1 MSCDECLVRLQVL
14 ESRLLRASNGLD
26 ASWVFS
32 SSALLFLMQIG
43 FAMLEGGIVREQNV
57 VCTYTKNVLDVVV
70 GVISTALGSFQLA
83 YSDAPSLSEL
93 GGGNKAD
100 VLKALFAH
108 IVYQATTSTIVSGAL
123 AERTALSAYLLL
135 SAVISGLIFPLAVR
149 VTWGGG
155 FLSTMD
161 PPFID
166 YAGSGVVHLVGGTV
180 SLVGCVCVGSRQ
192 GRWDPIMQAQFVPH
206 NVPSVINGTLMLW
219 LGWYGF
225 NPGSQAAISTEAD
238 LNIVANTFI
247 TTSYA
252 GASAGL
258 VVLIVTYVWTRGTI
272 DVMSI
277 CNGLL
282 CGLVAISAGSD
293 MIDPSWSLVVGA
305 AASVSYMGASRFFK
319 YLHVDDVVD
328 AVAVHGVG
336 GLCGLLA
343 VGLLHRHK
351 GVVAGQG
358 LQQLLS
364 QAIGA
369 VVLIALSASVSL
381 AVCAPASY
389 FGLLR
394 VDGEE
399 ESKGLDSK
407 LNMHAYAQ
415 SSMDMIRYSS
425 MQQVMESCNV
435 SAKNCVATLE
445 FLKTIIHRPFTPNAA
460 DNKLMGE
467 TRDIIEFFDF
477 TGDSGDILYLSF
489 LSHKKT
495 NGANV
500 GRLFVDRVRAVLL
513 DEGYLA
519 QKPQARAV
527 LSRLRSENLVFFDS
541 QNLKD
546 LTKLNEHVQQ
556 SRNHLL
562 LLTAGVLERPW
573 VLVEIVRAYELR
585 LNFICI
591 LVEWGD
597 TEISED
603 PRQFAFPREIDEAL
617 SRWRQFLH
625 LHPVSAKAPLPSPS
639 REARPVRERS
649 LELQEVDTATCE
661 CPTEVEPA
669 HSQPR
674 HCHL

>member
-1 MSCDECLVRLQVL
+1 MNECCAEQMDLLAARLDMQQ
-14 ESRLLRASNGLD
+14 RALD
-26 ASWVFS
+26 AAWVLS
-32 SSALLFLMQIG
+32 SMILVMLMQLG
-43 FAMLEGGIVREQNV
+43 FAMLEAGIVREQNV
-57 VCTYTKNVLDVVV
+57 VSTYAKNILDVTV
-70 GVISTALGSFQLA
+70 GMLVSGMGGFSLAYPHAPTLLAVGGGDTSGVLIAIFTHISFQITA
-83 YSDAPSLSEL
+83 C
-93 GGGNKAD
+93 
-100 VLKALFAH
+100 
-108 IVYQATTSTIVSGAL
+108 TIVSGAM
-123 AERTALSAYLLL
+123 AERTRIEAYLLL
-135 SAVISGLIFPLAVR
+135 SAVVSGLIYPLAVR
-149 VTWGGG
+149 MTWGGG
-155 FLSTMD
+155 WLSTLD
-161 PPFID
+161 TPYID
-166 YAGSGVVHLVGGTV
+166 YAGSGNVHIVGGTV
-180 SLVGCVCVGSRQ
+180 ALVGCVWVGSRQ
-192 GRWDPIMQAQFVPH
+192 GRWDPMMQAQFVPH

-225 NPGSQAAISTEAD
+225 NPGSQGAISTEAD

-258 VVLIVTYVWTRGTI
+258 VVLVVDYVRTRGTI
-272 DVMSI
+272 NVMGM

-305 AASVSYMGASRFFK
+305 MASVSYMGASQFLK
-319 YLHVDDVVD
+319 YLHIDDVVD

-336 GLCGLLA
+336 GICGLLA
-343 VGLLHRHK
+343 VGLLHRTK
-351 GVVAGQG
+351 GLVAGQG
-358 LQQLLS
+358 LEQLLS

-381 AVCAPASY
+381 AACAPASY
-389 FGLLR
+389 FGFLR

-399 ESKGLDSK
+399 ESKGLDAK

-415 SSMDMIRYSS
+415 SSMNMIRYSS
-425 MQQVMESCNV
+425 MQQVMESCGV
-435 SAKNCVATLE
+435 SALSCVATLE

-467 TRDIIEFFDF
+467 TRDILEFFDF
-477 TGDSGDILYLSF
+477 TDCPDEILYLSF

-500 GRLFVDRVRAVLL
+500 GRLFVDRVRVVLL

-519 QKPQARAV
+519 RKPQARAIV
-527 LSRLRSENLVFFDS
+527 ERVRSENLVFFDS

-546 LTKLNEHVQQ
+546 LTKLNEHVRQ

-573 VLVEIVRAYELR
+573 VLVEIVRAYELK

-591 LVEWGD
+591 LVDWGD
-597 TEISED
+597 TELPQD

-617 SRWRQFLH
+617 SRWRQYLH
-625 LHPVSAKAPLPSPS
+625 LHPVSARAPLPSAS
-639 REARPVRERS
+639 SETSPVSEIPFALQEDAVSRERS
-649 LELQEVDTATCE
+649 
-661 CPTEVEPA
+661 TEVEPI
-669 HSQPR
+669 HTHPR

>member
-1 MSCDECLVRLQVL
+1 M
-14 ESRLLRASNGLD
+14 
-26 ASWVFS
+26 
-32 SSALLFLMQIG
+32 
-43 FAMLEGGIVREQNV
+43 
-57 VCTYTKNVLDVVV
+57 
-70 GVISTALGSFQLA
+70 
-83 YSDAPSLSEL
+83 
-93 GGGNKAD
+93 
-100 VLKALFAH
+100 
-108 IVYQATTSTIVSGAL
+108 
-123 AERTALSAYLLL
+123 
-135 SAVISGLIFPLAVR
+135 
-149 VTWGGG
+149 
-155 FLSTMD
+155 
-161 PPFID
+161 
-166 YAGSGVVHLVGGTV
+166 
-180 SLVGCVCVGSRQ
+180 
-192 GRWDPIMQAQFVPH
+192 MQAQFVPH

-225 NPGSQAAISTEAD
+225 NPGSQGAISTEAD

-258 VVLIVTYVWTRGTI
+258 VVLVVDYVRTRGTI
-272 DVMSI
+272 NVMGI

-305 AASVSYMGASRFFK
+305 MASVSYMGASQFLK
-319 YLHVDDVVD
+319 YLHIDDVVD

-336 GLCGLLA
+336 GICGLLA
-343 VGLLHRHK
+343 VGLLHRTK
-351 GVVAGQG
+351 GLVAGQG
-358 LQQLLS
+358 LEQLLS

-381 AVCAPASY
+381 AACAPASY
-389 FGLLR
+389 FGFLR

-399 ESKGLDSK
+399 ESKGLDAK

-415 SSMDMIRYSS
+415 SSMNMIRYSS
-425 MQQVMESCNV
+425 MQQVMESCGV
-435 SAKNCVATLE
+435 SALSCVATLE

-467 TRDIIEFFDF
+467 TRDILEFFDF
-477 TGDSGDILYLSF
+477 TDCPDEILYLSF

-500 GRLFVDRVRAVLL
+500 GRLFVDRVRVVLL

-519 QKPQARAV
+519 RKPQARAIV
-527 LSRLRSENLVFFDS
+527 ERVRSENLVFFDS

-546 LTKLNEHVQQ
+546 LTKLNEHVRQ

-573 VLVEIVRAYELR
+573 VLVEIVRAYELK

-591 LVEWGD
+591 LVDWGD
-597 TEISED
+597 TELPQD

-617 SRWRQFLH
+617 SRWRQYLH
-625 LHPVSAKAPLPSPS
+625 LHPVSARAPLPSAS
-639 REARPVRERS
+639 SETSPVSEIPFALQEDAVSRERS
-649 LELQEVDTATCE
+649 
-661 CPTEVEPA
+661 TEVEPI
-669 HSQPR
+669 HTHPR

>member
-1 MSCDECLVRLQVL
+1 MNECCAEQMDLLAARLDMQQ
-14 ESRLLRASNGLD
+14 RALD
-26 ASWVFS
+26 AAWVLS
-32 SSALLFLMQIG
+32 SMILVMLMQLG
-43 FAMLEGGIVREQNV
+43 FAMLEAGIVREHNV
-57 VCTYTKNVLDVVV
+57 VSTYAKNILDVIV
-70 GVISTALGSFQLA
+70 GMLVSGMEGFSLAYPHAPTLFAVGGGDTSGVLIALFTHISFQITA
-83 YSDAPSLSEL
+83 C
-93 GGGNKAD
+93 
-100 VLKALFAH
+100 
-108 IVYQATTSTIVSGAL
+108 TIVSGAM
-123 AERTALSAYLLL
+123 AERTRIEAYLLL
-135 SAVISGLIFPLAVR
+135 SAVVSGLIYPLAVR
-149 VTWGGG
+149 MTWGGG
-155 FLSTMD
+155 WLSTLD
-161 PPFID
+161 TPYID
-166 YAGSGVVHLVGGTV
+166 YAGSGNVHIVGGTV
-180 SLVGCVCVGSRQ
+180 ALVGCVWVGSRQ
-192 GRWDPIMQAQFVPH
+192 GRWDPMMQAQFVPH
-206 NVPSVINGTLMLW
+206 NVPSVINGTFMLW

-225 NPGSQAAISTEAD
+225 NPGSQGAISTEAD

-258 VVLIVTYVWTRGTI
+258 VVLVVDYVRTRGTI
-272 DVMSI
+272 NVMGI

-305 AASVSYMGASRFFK
+305 MASVSYMGASQFLK
-319 YLHVDDVVD
+319 YLHIDDVVD

-336 GLCGLLA
+336 GICGLLA
-343 VGLLHRHK
+343 VGLLHRSK
-351 GVVAGQG
+351 GLVAGQG
-358 LQQLLS
+358 LEQLLS

-381 AVCAPASY
+381 AACAPASY
-389 FGLLR
+389 FGFLR

-399 ESKGLDSK
+399 ESKGLDAK

-415 SSMDMIRYSS
+415 SSMNMIQYNS
-425 MQQVMESCNV
+425 MQQVMESCGV
-435 SAKNCVATLE
+435 SALGCVATLE

-467 TRDIIEFFDF
+467 TRDILEFFDF
-477 TGDSGDILYLSF
+477 TDCPDEILYLSF

-500 GRLFVDRVRAVLL
+500 GRLFVDRVRVVLL

-519 QKPQARAV
+519 RKPQARAIV
-527 LSRLRSENLVFFDS
+527 ERVRSENLVFFDS

-546 LTKLNEHVQQ
+546 LTKLNEHVRQ

-573 VLVEIVRAYELR
+573 VLVEIVRAYELK

-591 LVEWGD
+591 LVDWGD
-597 TEISED
+597 TEVSQD

-617 SRWRQFLH
+617 SRWRQYLH
-625 LHPVSAKAPLPSPS
+625 LHPVSARAPLPSAS
-639 REARPVRERS
+639 RETSPVSEIPFALQEDAVSRERS
-649 LELQEVDTATCE
+649 
-661 CPTEVEPA
+661 TEVEPV
-669 HSQPR
+669 HTHPR